1 MKLRWNFLCPLNRNV
16 IGQITVGAAHP
27 RAHVA
32 LKGCVKVHHLHQT
45 MNACIG
51 AARAQGGDFLG
62 GEFFEG
68 FFQFVLDGEAR
79 ALALPALIGLT
90 VVGDAQSDSHWR
102 VSVLARDLTLP
113 KLVLAWGVKSK
124 LKSSAAMLAGISNLA
139 L

>member
-1 MKLRWNFLCPLNRNV
+1 MKLRWNFVRPLNRDV

-32 LKGCVKVHHLHQT
+32 LKGCIEVNHLHQT

-51 AARAQGGDFLG
+51 ATCAQGGDFLG

-113 KLVLAWGVKSK
+113 KLLLAWGVKSK
-124 LKSSAAMLAGISNLA
+124 FKSSAAMLAGISNLS